1 MNYNELFTA
10 GEQKVGLAGFLSTL
24 QPHVER
30 IVNTDASAAVGKGMI
45 NVESIDP
52 QSNDAAQ
59 LRTSAQ
65 AMMQHV
71 NLACEA
77 YGVVTDPVTNKVL
90 PSHTP
95 IQKKAAAMAL
105 MMGHNLKA
113 AVGAPTRPT
122 LNLEGILVH
131 QPADNTAYSRR
142 ASNESYDE
150 SATGSQIMNSVGFN
164 LEASR
169 QNVLAETFFPTVVIP
184 PSEAGL
190 MVEANLPLL
199 MDDAKR
205 SIAGAATNFN
215 RVNVIRAQTYPSLLQ
230 NDATD
235 LVPIVRDESKSLFV
249 DSAVMANFTRKLSD
263 GTSVTTNALKAGVKI
278 DDLTGLCHSDAL
290 LAKGLPDQTDSIDP
304 GVLIDNLYIQ
314 IGGSTKEMLKFPVK
328 GLGGSAY
335 YQAPQGDWRDLVAS
349 FENSSLKV
357 DKDTKL
363 ARGGDSTVLAT
374 LISGG
379 YTVRLSVS
387 VQAKLNLQFGAG
399 SLNGLAVEV
408 VSVSKAG
415 VAVATDSGAGKDIA
429 DLFAGA
435 TVAGYD
441 LFAKRSNL
449 NKRLR
454 GQTIDN
460 NVKKEFYPL
469 NLLAPIT
476 AVSPHGAGDVNDGR
490 NLSILLFTCKVR
502 SSVSAIRAIRD
513 HAALLKSQQ
522 SEYHIPGETVDTIG
536 MARHFLDPY
545 YAYDRYVAP
554 DIVDTIK
561 SSERNADIRA
571 SLVTM
576 IQDHVFKMWQL
587 SSYGP
592 ASASQNGGKETIPTV
607 LIACDPRIEQ
617 YLNIQGDLRLLGDK
631 FPVKVVSD
639 VNIELRGK
647 IYISF
652 GNMDTAAAGV
662 VNIFHYGNTLYRP
675 EMTMM
680 IPVSRDGQTSRE
692 LTVSP
697 AFRQIV
703 HLPLM
708 IEMDVEGIEDV
719 INKKVPIVIKDY
731 VAP

>member
-1 MNYNELFTA
+1 MNHNDLFSA
-10 GEQKVGLAGFLSTL
+10 GEQKVGLAGFLQNL
-24 QPHVER
+24 KPHVDR
-30 IVNTDASAAVGKGMI
+30 FVNTNESIAIGSGML

-52 QSNDAAQ
+52 GSEVAAQ

-65 AMMQHV
+65 AMLQHV
-71 NLACEA
+71 NVACEA
-77 YGVVTDPVTNKVL
+77 FLVGAIDPVTQK
-90 PSHTP
+90 PMASHTP
-95 IQKKAAAMAL
+95 IQKRAAAMAL
-105 MMGHNLKA
+105 MMGHNLKGA
-113 AVGAPTRPT
+113 IAAPTRPS

-131 QPADNTAYSRR
+131 QPADNTAYVRR
-142 ASNESYDE
+142 ASLESYDE
-150 SATGSQIMNSVGFN
+150 QATGSQVMNSVGFN

-169 QNVLAETFFPTVVIP
+169 QNTLAETFFPTVVIP

-235 LVPIVRDESKSLFV
+235 VVPVVRDESADKFV
-249 DSAVMANFTRKLSD
+249 DPAILAPFVRKLSD

-278 DDLTGLCHSDAL
+278 DDLIGLAHTDAM
-290 LAKGLPDQTDSIDP
+290 LAKGMPDQTDSIDP

-314 IGGSTKEMLKFPVK
+314 IGSGATKEMLKFPVK

-349 FENSSLKV
+349 FENSSMKV
-357 DKDTKL
+357 DNTTKL
-363 ARGGDSTVLAT
+363 ARGGDSTLLTT
-374 LISGG
+374 LVSGG

-387 VQAKLNLQFGAG
+387 VSAKLNLQFGGG
-399 SLNGLAVEV
+399 SLSGLAVEV
-408 VSVSKAG
+408 MSVSKAG
-415 VAVATDSGAGKDIA
+415 IAVGTDSGAGKDIA

-441 LFAKRSNL
+441 LAAKRSNL

-490 NLSILLFTCKVR
+490 NLAILLFTCKVR
-502 SSVSAIRAIRD
+502 SSISAIRTIRD

-522 SEYHIPGETVDTIG
+522 SEYHIPGETIETIG

-554 DIVDTIK
+554 DVVDTIK

-639 VNIELRGK
+639 TNIELRGK

-662 VNIFHYGNTLYRP
+662 VNIFHYGNTMYRP

-719 INKKVPIVIKDY
+719 VNKKVPIVIKEL
-731 VAP
+731 P